1 MTSALAHVA
10 WEPCFVEARQ
20 DRELEAYA
28 RKRMGLPNA
37 AVRYFAAAPWV
48 ARAQIDLHPEFGLVM
63 HLDALTADLIGI
75 VVGYPAGATSDAL
88 TRVVAEQMAKAL
100 N

>member
-1 MTSALAHVA
+1 MNRTLGGSTRWLCAALALHA
-10 WEPCFVEARQ
+10 GIA
-20 DRELEAYA
+20 L
-28 RKRMGLPNA
+28 
-37 AVRYFAAAPWV
+37 
-48 ARAQIDLHPEFGLVM
+48 AQPG
-63 HLDALTADLIGI
+63 TIGI